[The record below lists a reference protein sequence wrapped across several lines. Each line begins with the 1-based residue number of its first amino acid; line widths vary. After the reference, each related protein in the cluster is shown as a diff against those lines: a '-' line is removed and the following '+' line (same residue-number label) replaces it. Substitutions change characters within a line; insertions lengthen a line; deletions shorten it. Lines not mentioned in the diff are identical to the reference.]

1 MKQAV
6 WKPEGAGLRR
16 RVMGSVMGKLRVM
29 KTRCQHRHRM
39 RLEADVQSLGKKDG
53 PARLPLPGPF
63 PQAPWE
69 KSPLHVT
76 DSFTFQ

>member
-53 PARLPLPGPF
+53 SARLP
-63 PQAPWE
+63 APLAL
-69 KSPLHVT
+69 SPRHHGKNHLYM
-76 DSFTFQ
+76 